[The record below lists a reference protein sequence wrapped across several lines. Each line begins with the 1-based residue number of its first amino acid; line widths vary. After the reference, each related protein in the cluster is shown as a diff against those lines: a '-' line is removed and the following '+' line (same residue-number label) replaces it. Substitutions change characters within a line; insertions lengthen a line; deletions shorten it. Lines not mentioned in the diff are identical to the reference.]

1 MAKTAKTTRGKSKAK
16 PGSKR
21 KAATAKAAQEA
32 PKKAAPSESSGPG
45 KRGRP
50 SRYTQEIGE
59 IICDRLMDGET
70 LRQICRDEDMPDER
84 TVRRWAANP
93 EHEFSPHYTRA
104 REIGYLRMVDELLE
118 IADDGSNDWMIREG
132 KDGEASWVA
141 NGEHV
146 QRSRLRVD
154 TRKWVLAKMLP
165 KVFGEKL
172 DTANAGAGAKDQATD
187 TPRPPD
193 NDHLSDL
200 GSRFLSQSA
209 PTPTAPGTDARH

>member
-1 MAKTAKTTRGKSKAK
+1 MAKTAKTTHGKGK
-16 PGSKR
+16 PKSGSKR
-21 KAATAKAAQEA
+21 KTATAKAAKEA
-32 PKKAAPSESSGPG
+32 PKKAAASESPGSG

-50 SRYTQEIGE
+50 SRYAQEIGE

-93 EHEFSPHYTRA
+93 EHPFSPHYTRA
-104 REIGYLRMVDELLE
+104 REIGYMRMVDELLE
-118 IADDGSNDWMIREG
+118 IADDGSNDWMKREG
-132 KDGEASWVA
+132 KDNEPGYVA

-165 KVFGEKL
+165 KVFGEKF
-172 DTANAGAGAKDQATD
+172 DAAGAGAGAKGQATD
-187 TPRPPD
+187 SSQPAD
-193 NDHLSDL
+193 QDHLTDL
-200 GSRFLSQSA
+200 GTRFSTHK
-209 PTPTAPGTDARH
+209 PPEPTAPSTQARH

>member
-1 MAKTAKTTRGKSKAK
+1 MAKTAKTTRGKGKAK
-16 PGSKR
+16 SSPKR
-21 KAATAKAAQEA
+21 KAPAQKTAKAKA
-32 PKKAAPSESSGPG
+32 PKAAASESPAPRE
-45 KRGRP
+45 RGRP

-59 IICDRLMDGET
+59 IICDRLIDGET

-104 REIGYLRMVDELLE
+104 REIGYLKMVDELLE
-118 IADDGSNDWMIREG
+118 IADDGSNDWMLREG
-132 KDGEASWVA
+132 KDNEPGYVA

-172 DTANAGAGAKDQATD
+172 DSANAGAGAKGQATD
-187 TPRPPD
+187 SPQPAD
-193 NDHLSDL
+193 SDHLTDL
-200 GSRFLSQSA
+200 GTRFSA
-209 PTPTAPGTDARH
+209 HKPPEQTAPSTSARH

>member
-1 MAKTAKTTRGKSKAK
+1 MAKTAKTTRGKGKAK
-16 PGSKR
+16 TGPKR
-21 KAATAKAAQEA
+21 KAATAPAAKDA
-32 PKKAAPSESSGPG
+32 PKKAAQRESSGPG

-50 SRYTQEIGE
+50 SRYAQEIGE

-70 LRQICRDEDMPDER
+70 LRQICCDESMPDER

-93 EHEFSPHYTRA
+93 EHPFSPHYIRA

-118 IADDGSNDWMIREG
+118 IADDGSNDWMKREG
-132 KDGEASWVA
+132 KDTEPGYVA

-165 KVFGEKL
+165 KVFGEKF
-172 DTANAGAGAKDQATD
+172 DSANAKAGAKDQATD
-187 TPRPPD
+187 NPRPPD